1 MVNKETKKITIEVGE
16 GLFTQCNCCRAT
28 SNDEV
33 ANRTHFKKVDK
44 TYKITFGNPNAIV
57 VTACEDCL
65 KQLIGEITVA
75 LNGNIKEKD
84 NLNAVKEFCKDN
96 IKELETQYDDC
107 DCMERLENMGM
118 QKSFEDVLAFI
129 HSLEK

>member
-16 GLFTQCNCCRAT
+16 GLFTQCNCCHAT

-75 LNGNIKEKD
+75 LNGNTKKD
-84 NLNAVKEFCKDN
+84 
-96 IKELETQYDDC
+96 
-107 DCMERLENMGM
+107 
-118 QKSFEDVLAFI
+118 
-129 HSLEK
+129 

>member
-16 GLFTQCNCCRAT
+16 GLFTQCNCCHAT

-44 TYKITFGNPNAIV
+44 TYKITFGNPNGIV

-84 NLNAVKEFCKDN
+84 NLNAVKEFCKDK
-96 IKELETQYDDC
+96 IKELEEIEDC
-107 DCMERLENMGM
+107 DADEIHDCETSIDAFR
-118 QKSFEDVLAFI
+118 DVLAFI